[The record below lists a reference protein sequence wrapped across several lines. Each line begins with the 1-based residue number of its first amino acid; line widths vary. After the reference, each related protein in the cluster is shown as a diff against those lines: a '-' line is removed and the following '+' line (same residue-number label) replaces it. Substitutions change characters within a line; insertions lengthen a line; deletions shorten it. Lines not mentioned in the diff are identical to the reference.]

1 MEDKRDLRMIKKTIQ
16 GHQIIDDFLPKEDL
30 QQLYSVITASDF
42 DWYYVKDIN
51 DNSPK
56 NDLGTYFV
64 HQVYC
69 EGKASRF
76 MHIFSSILSRL
87 DMKSLIRI
95 KVNLYPRTHALEIH
109 SPHIDENFPHTGA
122 IFYLNT
128 NDGKTILEDGTKIDS
143 VANRV
148 LLFDASKK
156 HSSTSTTDS
165 KARLNININYKE
177 G

>member
-1 MEDKRDLRMIKKTIQ
+1 MSKKKIIPN
-16 GHQIIDDFLPKEDL
+16 HKIIDNFLPPRNLIKL
-30 QQLYSVITASDF
+30 QAVINSGEF
-42 DWYYVKDIN
+42 DWYYVEDIN
-51 DNSPK
+51 TNVPK
-56 NDLGTYFV
+56 DSLASYFV
-64 HQVYC
+64 HVAYYQ
-69 EGKASRF
+69 GTASKYI
-76 MHIFSSILSRL
+76 HIFSSILERL
-87 DMKSLIRI
+87 EIKALIRI

-109 SPHIDENFPHTGA
+109 TPHIDENYPHTGA

-156 HSSTSTTDS
+156 HSSTSTTDN
-165 KARLNININYKE
+165 KVRVNININYKE

>member
-1 MEDKRDLRMIKKTIQ
+1 MTKPRGLQTKKILP
-16 GHQIIDDFLPKEDL
+16 GHKVIDNFLPKAELGKL
-30 QQLYSVITASDF
+30 QAILTSQGF
-42 DWYYVKDIN
+42 DWYYVKHIN

-56 NDLGTYFV
+56 NDLGSYFV
-64 HQVYC
+64 HLAYF

-95 KVNLYPRTHALEIH
+95 KVNLYPCTPTLKVHAAH
-109 SPHIDENFPHTGA
+109 TDYDYPHRGA

-128 NDGKTILEDGTKIDS
+128 NNGKTILEDGTEINS

-148 LLFDASKK
+148 LLFDASAP
-156 HSSTSTTDS
+156 HSSTSTTNS
-165 KARLNININYKE
+165 KGRFNININYE
-177 G
+177 